1 MKGPYDDR
9 IQELQKELNYRNIL
23 IIIQALTLLIYVG
36 LAIFLGISFIVHWV
50 SNDSLTF
57 IQIIKWSIK
66 SYWWA
71 YIYIIVVHLF
81 KSEIKDNVNRRER
94 CIMNINIAEK
104 KNKEYKQN
112 LYDQGIFPDNKPSNR
127 GSYGR

>member
-9 IQELQKELNYRNIL
+9 IEELNKELNRRNLLVIVH
-23 IIIQALTLLIYVG
+23 ALLLLAHVG

-50 SNDSLTF
+50 SNDNLTF
-57 IQIIKWSIK
+57 IQIIKWSFGT
-66 SYWWA
+66 YWWA

-94 CIMNINIAEK
+94 CMREINIAEK

-112 LYDQGIFPDNKPSNR
+112 LYDQGIYPNNKPSNR

>member
-50 SNDSLTF
+50 KNDNLTF
-57 IQIIKWSIK
+57 IQTIKWSIG

-81 KSEIKDNVNRRER
+81 KSEIKDNVNRREF
-94 CIMNINIAEK
+94 CIMNINIVKK
-104 KNKEYKQN
+104 KNEEYKQSI
-112 LYDQGIFPDNKPSNR
+112 YDQDKYPDNKPSNR

>member
-57 IQIIKWSIK
+57 IQNIKWSIG

-81 KSEIKDNVNRRER
+81 KSEINDNVNRRER
-94 CIMNINIAEK
+94 CIRDINIAEK
-104 KNKEYKQN
+104 KNKEW
-112 LYDQGIFPDNKPSNR
+112 LNKVKEEN
-127 GSYGR
+127 

>member
-57 IQIIKWSIK
+57 IQNIKWSIK

-71 YIYIIVVHLF
+71 YIYIIVVYFF
-81 KSEIKDNVNRRER
+81 KSEINDNVNRRER
-94 CIMNINIAEK
+94 CMREISEAEN
-104 KNKEYKQN
+104 KNKAW
-112 LYDQGIFPDNKPSNR
+112 LNKVR
-127 GSYGR
+127 ERD

>member
-36 LAIFLGISFIVHWV
+36 LAIFLGISFIIHWV

-57 IQIIKWSIK
+57 IQNIKWSIG

-81 KSEIKDNVNRRER
+81 KSEINDNVNRREF
-94 CIMNINIAEK
+94 CIMNINIAKK
-104 KNKEYKQN
+104 KNEEYKQSI
-112 LYDQGIFPDNKPSNR
+112 YDQDKYSDNKPSNR